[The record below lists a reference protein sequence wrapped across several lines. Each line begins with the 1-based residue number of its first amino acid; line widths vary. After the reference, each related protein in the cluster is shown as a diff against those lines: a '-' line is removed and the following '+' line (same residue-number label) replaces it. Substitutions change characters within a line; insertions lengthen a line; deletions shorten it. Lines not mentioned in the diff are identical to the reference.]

1 MLRAV
6 LAFSLLALPFAAQ
19 AVSYRCVGKDGK
31 KYYGQSVPAECLG
44 QPVEQLNDQGLVVK
58 RIDAAASAAERGKK
72 DAEEAEHK
80 KQEALAR
87 EQARKDNALLASYT
101 SEGDIEAARV
111 RALEGN
117 QKSTREVEARI
128 AALKQRRSAP
138 GEDVKGIDTELAAQ
152 QGLLDAKH
160 REAAAINAKYDED
173 KKRYVE
179 ITKRGK

>member
-1 MLRAV
+1 MLRAI
-6 LAFSLLALPFAAQ
+6 LAFSLLALPLAAG

-31 KYYGQSVPAECLG
+31 KYYGQSVPVECLG

-58 RIDAAASAAERGKK
+58 RIDAAASAAEREKK
-72 DAEEAEHK
+72 EAEEADRK
-80 KQEALAR
+80 KRELLAK
-87 EQARKDNALLASYT
+87 EQGRKDNALLASYT

-111 RALEGN
+111 RALESN
-117 QKSTREVEARI
+117 QKSTKEVEARI
-128 AALKQRRSAP
+128 AALKKRRGAP

-152 QGLLDAKH
+152 QGLLDAK
-160 REAAAINAKYDED
+160 RKEAAVINAKYDED